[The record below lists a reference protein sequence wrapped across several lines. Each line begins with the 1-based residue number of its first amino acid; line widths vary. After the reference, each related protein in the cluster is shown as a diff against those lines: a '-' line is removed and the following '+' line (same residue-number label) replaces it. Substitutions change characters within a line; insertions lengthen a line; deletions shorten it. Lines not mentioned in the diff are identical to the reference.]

1 MSVRR
6 DKRTGGW
13 IFQARMKLADGT
25 RTRIFGTP
33 GVPGPYQDLPR
44 TYVGA
49 QEAERRAISE
59 VLNGTPLLALVTEAK
74 EVQKTTEAPKKA
86 TEVQKTTEA
95 PKKTTIREHAKV
107 LNEKYKPGSKPS
119 EKREK
124 KRVLNTHLLPFFG
137 DKTIESLKQTDVDTY
152 AQSEL
157 DRGMAIKTVNNQLA
171 VLSTLIK
178 YTTGEKSKLRFKLDG
193 MAGEL
198 TAVATEDVEKL
209 LVASGDERLTAMLL
223 LASEAGLRAAEI
235 RGLHWTDI
243 KSGQITVRRTLD
255 KMTNEPVAPKHNKSR
270 TVPMSGRLSASLTS
284 LPRRGLWVLA
294 EADGSPIT
302 YDRMI
307 DTVHAVYAK
316 AEVARPPKA
325 LHCLRH
331 TFGTVMA
338 RKVPLPVL
346 QRLMGHA
353 DVQTTLRYIDVN
365 EDDKREAIAL
375 VFGAPASE
383 VASGWQA
390 SGKRDGSAEGGT
402 V

>member
-1 MSVRR
+1 MPVRR

-13 IFQARMKLADGT
+13 IFQTVVKLADGT
-25 RTRIFGTP
+25 RKRLFGTP
-33 GVPGPYQDLPR
+33 GVPGPYQALPR
-44 TYVGA
+44 NHVGA
-49 QEAERRAISE
+49 QEAERLAINE
-59 VLNGTPLLALVTEAK
+59 AMNGKPLVAAVAMK
-74 EVQKTTEAPKKA
+74 EAPKK
-86 TEVQKTTEA
+86 
-95 PKKTTIREHAKV
+95 TIREHAKV

-209 LVASGDERLTAMLL
+209 LAASDDPRLTAMLL

-235 RGLHWTDI
+235 RGLQWTDI

-270 TVPMSGRLSASLTS
+270 TVPMSGRLVASMAS

-375 VFGAPASE
+375 VFGSS
-383 VASGWQA
+383 VQA
-390 SGKRDGSAEGGT
+390 TCKQDIAAEKGT

>member
-1 MSVRR
+1 MPVRR

-13 IFQARMKLADGT
+13 IFQTVVKLANGT
-25 RTRIFGTP
+25 SKRIFGTP
-33 GVPGPYQDLPR
+33 GVPGPYQSLPR
-44 TYVGA
+44 SYVGA
-49 QEAERRAISE
+49 QEAERLAISKA
-59 VLNGTPLLALVTEAK
+59 LTGQPLVAVVVETK
-74 EVQKTTEAPKKA
+74 EVAAPK
-86 TEVQKTTEA
+86 EE
-95 PKKTTIREHAKV
+95 PKKSIREHAK
-107 LNEKYKPGSKPS
+107 LFTEKYKPGSKPS

-124 KRVLNTHLLPFFG
+124 ARVLKSHLLPFFG
-137 DKTIESLKQTDVDTY
+137 DMVIESLKQSDVDTY
-152 AQSEL
+152 AQKEL
-157 DRGMAIKTVNNQLA
+157 DRGKAIKTVNNQLA

-178 YTTGEKSKLRFKLDG
+178 YTMGEKSKLRFKLDG

-198 TAVATEDVEKL
+198 TAVASEDVEKL
-209 LVASGDERLTAMLL
+209 LEACDDPRVTVMLL

-235 RGLHWTDI
+235 RGLQWTDI
-243 KSGQITVRRTLD
+243 KAGQLTVRRTLD
-255 KMTNEPVAPKHNKSR
+255 KLTNDAVAPKHNKSR
-270 TVPMSGRLSASLTS
+270 TVPLSGRLTASLAA
-284 LPRRGLWVLA
+284 LPRAGLWVIS
-294 EADGSPIT
+294 EPDGSPIT

-307 DTVHAVYAK
+307 DAVHGTYER
-316 AEVARPPKA
+316 AEVPRPPKA

-375 VFGAPASE
+375 VFGSSVQATCKPD
-383 VASGWQA
+383 VA
-390 SGKRDGSAEGGT
+390 AEERI

>member
-1 MSVRR
+1 MPVRR

-13 IFQARMKLADGT
+13 IFQATVRMADGT
-25 RTRIFGTP
+25 RKRIFGTP
-33 GVPGPYQDLPR
+33 GVPGPYHDLPR
-44 TYVGA
+44 NHVGA
-49 QEAERRAISE
+49 QEAERRAISDAMHGKPP
-59 VLNGTPLLALVTEAK
+59 VAAVK
-74 EVQKTTEAPKKA
+74 EVAK
-86 TEVQKTTEA
+86 
-95 PKKTTIREHAKV
+95 TIREHAKV
-107 LNEKYKPGSKPS
+107 LVEKYKPGSKPS

-124 KRVLNTHLLPFFG
+124 QRVLNSHLLPFFG
-137 DKTIESLKQTDVDTY
+137 GMTIESLKQTDVDTY
-152 AQSEL
+152 AQQEL
-157 DRGMAIKTVNNQLA
+157 DRGMAVKTVNNQLA

-209 LVASGDERLTAMLL
+209 LDKCDDDRFTAVIL

-235 RGLHWTDI
+235 RGLQWTDI

-255 KMTNEPVAPKHNKSR
+255 KLTNEPVAPKHNKSR
-270 TVPMSGRLSASLTS
+270 TVPMSGRLAAALAS
-284 LPRRGLWVLA
+284 LPRRGLWVVA

-307 DTVHAVYAK
+307 ETVHAVYAK

-375 VFGAPASE
+375 VFRSSVQATRKQD
-383 VASGWQA
+383 VATE
-390 SGKRDGSAEGGT
+390 KGT